1 MPGGHMLLP
10 YHYGGII
17 SLNTC
22 LLLSHKLVIV
32 IVIWGPFG
40 AILPSSTKMI
50 KNMYLDLYGLWLQM
64 CHDYPSAQ
72 ALIQLHHWHLYV
84 TKQDHYD
91 LLQELVGEHLTTGG
105 FTWPPLVDT
114 GGVVTIFWVSGNT
127 PAGPV
132 FYLYIQK

>member
-22 LLLSHKLVIV
+22 LLSHKLVIV

-50 KNMYLDLYGLWLQM
+50 KNMYLDLYGLWLQV

-84 TKQDHYD
+84 TKQDHYG
-91 LLQELVGEHLTTGG
+91 LLQQMVGDILPHEGLHDLYWWT
-105 FTWPPLVDT
+105 PE
-114 GGVVTIFWVSGNT
+114 VS
-127 PAGPV
+127 
-132 FYLYIQK
+132 

>member
-1 MPGGHMLLP
+1 MPGGHMLLL

-22 LLLSHKLVIV
+22 LLSHKLVIV

-50 KNMYLDLYGLWLQM
+50 KNMYLDLYGLWLQV

-72 ALIQLHHWHLYV
+72 ALIQLHHWHIYM
-84 TKQDHYD
+84 TKQNING
-91 LLQELVGEHLTTGG
+91 LL
-105 FTWPPLVDT
+105 
-114 GGVVTIFWVSGNT
+114 
-127 PAGPV
+127 
-132 FYLYIQK
+132 